1 MTRMTVFAA
10 LIAFGAAGAAQA
22 QAYDNGPRIIGGGGG
37 PEVIYETPSQNV
49 VGGGYA
55 RLTGDANSRSI
66 AYSGPTKAQP
76 DSGLVASLVGGGRE
90 QALVYAPAQA
100 ASSSSFAGTRMGRP
114 RG

>member
-1 MTRMTVFAA
+1 MTMTRMTVFAA

-22 QAYDNGPRIIGGGGG
+22 QDAGPRLIGGGDG
-37 PEVIYETPSQNV
+37 PQVIYDAPSQNV

-55 RLTGDANSRSI
+55 RLTGEGNSRSI

-100 ASSSSFAGTRMGRP
+100 ASSSSLAGTQAGRP

>member
-22 QAYDNGPRIIGGGGG
+22 QDTGPRLVGGGDG
-37 PEVIYETPSQNV
+37 PQVIYDAPSQNV

-55 RLTGDANSRSI
+55 RLTGEGNSRSI

-90 QALVYAPAQA
+90 QAVVYHRAPNV
-100 ASSSSFAGTRMGRP
+100 SSSLAGARMTGTRG
-114 RG
+114 

>member
-22 QAYDNGPRIIGGGGG
+22 QGTGPRLVGGGDG
-37 PEVIYETPSQNV
+37 PQVIYDTPSQNI

-55 RLTGDANSRSI
+55 RLTGEGNSRSI

-76 DSGLVASLVGGGRE
+76 ESGLVASLVGGGRE

-100 ASSSSFAGTRMGRP
+100 ASSSSLAGTRLGRP